1 MAAKP
6 DPMTVT
12 IEDGQ
17 LTIEAT
23 TTEGRESGSGKSFTL
38 LKTGMKGVPVRIN
51 GGAYDGVL
59 GAFSGNVYV
68 TKTAIAEAKL

>member
-12 IEDGQ
+12 IVDGK
-17 LTIEAT
+17 LMIEAT

-38 LKTGMKGVPVRIN
+38 LKTGMKGVPVKIK
-51 GGAYDGVL
+51 GGQYDGVL
-59 GAFSGNVYV
+59 GAFSGNIYV

>member
-1 MAAKP
+1 MASKP

-12 IEDGQ
+12 IKGGTV
-17 LTIEAT
+17 TITAT
-23 TTEGRESGSGKSFTL
+23 TTEGRLSSTGKSFNM
-38 LKTGMKGVPVRIN
+38 LKTGMKGVPVRIK

-68 TKTAIAEAKL
+68 TKTAIEEAKL

>member
-1 MAAKP
+1 MATQP

-12 IEDGQ
+12 IVDGK
-17 LTIEAT
+17 LMIEAT

-38 LKTGMKGVPVRIN
+38 LKTGMKGVAVKIK
-51 GGAYDGVL
+51 GGEYDGVL